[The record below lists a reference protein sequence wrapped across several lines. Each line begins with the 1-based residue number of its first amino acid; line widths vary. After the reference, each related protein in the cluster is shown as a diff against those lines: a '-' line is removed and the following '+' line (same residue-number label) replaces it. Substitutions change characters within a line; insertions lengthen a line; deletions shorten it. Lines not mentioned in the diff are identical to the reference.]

1 MKTLNVTFEITNE
14 ELFNKMVI
22 DVDTSGLKS
31 KGTDEKGN
39 SLGFYGSLE
48 IEAEDGRG
56 WVTATGNF
64 GINDYKED
72 FGFILVS
79 E

>member
-1 MKTLNVTFEITNE
+1 MEVTFEITNE
-14 ELFNKMVI
+14 DLFNEKVI
-22 DVDTSGLKS
+22 DIDTSGLKN

-39 SLGFYGSLE
+39 PLGFYGSME

-64 GINDYKED
+64 GVNDYKED
-72 FGFILVS
+72 FGFILKT
-79 E
+79 EN

>member
-1 MKTLNVTFEITNE
+1 MKKVTFEIVNE
-14 ELFNKMVI
+14 ELFNEKVI
-22 DVDTSGLKS
+22 DIDTSGLKN

-48 IEAEDGRG
+48 YETDEKG

-64 GINDYKED
+64 STNDYKDEL
-72 FGFILVS
+72 GFILTYK
-79 E
+79 